1 MRVVT
6 SRSRAFFLLGVMSL
20 LLTACTTPPSSLALK
35 PSLVAAHEAPSQAVQ
50 NQESLKP
57 SQGSKPQ
64 AEFRGGRF
72 SLVVDT
78 EPQQSFLSSFDL
90 SGGWHDGVLI
100 IYNPL
105 GLQMARVEWTPQN
118 ARLLQGGQTRE
129 APDLE
134 KLIFQLTGTQL
145 PASALIDWL
154 SGKPTPAEGWNVDL
168 SEWHLRRLVLER
180 VQPKPRTVLRI
191 AFES

>member
-6 SRSRAFFLLGVMSL
+6 SRSWAFILWGAMGL
-20 LLTACTTPPSSLALK
+20 LLTACTTPPSTSALK
-35 PSLVAAHEAPSQAVQ
+35 PSSVAALEAPSDGVPA
-50 NQESLKP
+50 QESIKP
-57 SQGSKPQ
+57 SQGPKPQ

-72 SLVVDT
+72 SLVVDS

-90 SGGWHDGVLI
+90 SGGWPDGVLI

-105 GLQMARVEWTPQN
+105 GMQMARVEWTPLY

-134 KLIFQLTGTQL
+134 KLIFQLTGTQI

-154 SGKPTPAEGWNVDL
+154 GGKPTPAEGWKVDM

-180 VQPKPRTVLRI
+180 VQPMPRTVLRI

>member
-1 MRVVT
+1 
-6 SRSRAFFLLGVMSL
+6 MSL
-20 LLTACTTPPSSLALK
+20 LLTACTTPPRSLTLQHG
-35 PSLVAAHEAPSQAVQ
+35 LVATLEAPPATVPG
-50 NQESLKP
+50 QEPIQP
-57 SQGSKPQ
+57 SQGPKPQ

-90 SGGWHDGVLI
+90 SGGWPDGVLI

-134 KLIFQLTGTQL
+134 KLIFDLTGTQI
-145 PASALIDWL
+145 PGSALIDWL
-154 SGKPTPAEGWNVDL
+154 GGKPTPAQGWNVDL

>member
-1 MRVVT
+1 MRVVISKT
-6 SRSRAFFLLGVMSL
+6 CAFILLGALSL
-20 LLTACTTPPSSLALK
+20 WLTACTTPPTALASK
-35 PSLVAAHEAPSQAVQ
+35 PSAVVSLEA
-50 NQESLKP
+50 
-57 SQGSKPQ
+57 SQGSVPTQESMKLPQATKPQ
-64 AEFRGGRF
+64 AEFKGGRF

-90 SGGWHDGVLI
+90 SGGWPDGVLI

-105 GLQMARVEWTPQN
+105 GMQMARVEWTPLY

-134 KLIFQLTGTQL
+134 KLIFQLTGTQI

-154 SGKPTPAEGWNVDL
+154 GGKPTPAEGWKVDM

-180 VQPKPRTVLRI
+180 VQPMPRTVLRI